1 MKIVN
6 EAEADIR
13 ILLTVPASFLLV
25 ENFCVAGMATKNED
39 IVIFFCIKIGLHLTR
54 LRIETGTV
62 ELFIKLVL

>member
-1 MKIVN
+1 MIIRRSSVIKIVN

-39 IVIFFCIKIGLHLTR
+39 IVIYFLYQDWSSFDEVTNRNRNC
-54 LRIETGTV
+54 
-62 ELFIKLVL
+62 